1 MYTNISYGKECSYN
15 TFHEIARSSDSLVMR
30 NAAKILLLNIMF
42 KDVYIYVHVMM
53 YTCKYTVSRKLK
65 MHHDV

>member
-42 KDVYIYVHVMM
+42 KDVYIYIC
-53 YTCKYTVSRKLK
+53 TCN
-65 MHHDV
+65 DVYMQVYGKQKVENAS